1 MCPVVDKT
9 APPFK
14 NKSRTLSDRSKR
26 TQASFTF
33 AEIFVLSDTKH
44 FVTMNSILYLER
56 NFTHGD
62 RTYTETELLA
72 ESTHIVVLA
81 EPGGGKTEL
90 MKSIAL
96 KLDTPVLNAS
106 VFAYVGAEKENSSL
120 IIDAVDEVARIDQS
134 GIHKLLAL
142 ARTSKPNRV
151 IMSSRSSEWGLAS
164 TSIFEKFLGV
174 SPMIVRLRE
183 FDQEEQHAIFKHHAP
198 AEDFFAFQTEV
209 KRFSLE
215 MLLPNPQFLKMF
227 TDAYLESDKRF
238 ADKRSIF
245 ALAVERL
252 AKEINPDI
260 PKASISL
267 SVAQK
272 IAFSAEVYTKLLL
285 SGAEGVSTIEITA
298 SRMYP
303 MLPALFSGSN
313 ACYDILSSQ
322 LFKPGDKEDQHLP
335 VHKIVAEYCAAD
347 YLIKRIADPGDTLS
361 LTKCLPIIAP
371 NGTARDELRG
381 LLGWMAALGNKS
393 VQESIIE
400 LDAYAVLANGD
411 PSQLERSSKR
421 KLLHRLKQ
429 IEAADPYFRRS
440 DFWRRFSAAGFFTQ
454 DVIEEIK
461 PILTMG
467 NDGHLR
473 DLILELL
480 TDSQVDS
487 QLTPELSLLTL
498 NFNESKHIRTL
509 ASKCLLNIKEY
520 DFIGS
525 LAILIF
531 EASNISLNIAANII
545 EFIGPEKF
553 DYKYLSG
560 FLRVCA
566 NLYPDHKAQFER
578 VIGSRY
584 FIKKLISC
592 FSQHT
597 LELLLD
603 ELTHNL
609 HCHCGK
615 RSFEC
620 DCRNGI
626 SKIVGSMVDR
636 YFELSQAPFDPVRI
650 WQWIGNLN
658 FHRQCQAD
666 QSKSVQVLR
675 ENNTLRQDIIA
686 HVFGPLTDR
695 NEIFNTRLDKFDGRL
710 HSHSGLHLWSNDYKF
725 VLNLAF
731 KIDNVDLWASFLT
744 SHHRYRNKEEHG
756 PDDLRTQMRQH
767 ALSKPAFMREWAR
780 YNNAMQLSAQDHQVW
795 RFRHSRSRKR
805 HDRKQQEIHAKNI
818 KFVNENRDIIEQGR
832 HWGCLVRF
840 AELVLMNPEK
850 IESDFGDE
858 KLVRTALR
866 NCLDFITPEIPSL
879 HELAA
884 LQCESKCRHSE
895 MILYAAC
902 LEILRAEGNL
912 ECVNIELLTAL
923 RTNIHM
929 GYNAVTTGERDALQ
943 TEIDRLIFPDSEN
956 AEKYLRQYVEPQLAQ
971 PCPHPEIWM
980 LSGEEVFRHS
990 RAKLSIEWLH
1000 RFNDLSFNAIDTL
1013 FEIAAQYGDRDDLKD
1028 IIAERCSE
1036 SILGWPNPTEDED
1049 FERKRIF
1056 WLVRE
1061 FYFLENITASYWAWL
1076 KSNKDN
1082 LLHFY
1087 EHSGRMNRSE
1097 HRAWPELT
1105 SIKVEAILDAFFE
1118 QWPSVELPSHWG
1130 SDSPEEENA
1139 YRFLTDLIWSIESD
1153 IPDNA
1158 IPVLG
1163 RLLNDPRFTSQH
1175 KGLQSL
1181 YAGQL
1186 RKKALR
1192 DFEPPMPDEIVQYL
1206 DCDSVVT
1213 VEGLRQLVL
1222 QELHDF
1228 QKAIDGGEFNS
1239 ADRFYEKNKRLD
1251 EVKSTEIIAERLN
1264 LRLEPQGISITPEHQ
1279 LKGQNRSDFTASKLI
1294 GGKRQ
1299 LLVTEVKGQWHRE
1312 LYSAASAQL
1321 YDRYSI
1327 HPDAEQ
1333 QGIFLVIWFGES
1345 ETVAGRKL
1353 HGIKTAQELKIS
1365 IDEVLPFHLRGLIDV
1380 CVLDVSR
1387 QSKHLK

>member
-1 MCPVVDKT
+1 
-9 APPFK
+9 
-14 NKSRTLSDRSKR
+14 
-26 TQASFTF
+26 
-33 AEIFVLSDTKH
+33 
-44 FVTMNSILYLER
+44 MNSIFYLER
-56 NFTHGD
+56 NFTHSD

-90 MKSIAL
+90 MKSIAQ
-96 KLDTPVLNAS
+96 KLNTSVLNAS
-106 VFAYVGAEKENSSL
+106 VFAYVGADKENSSL

-142 ARTSKPNRV
+142 ASTSKPNRV

-183 FDQEEQHAIFKHHAP
+183 FDQDEQHAIFKHHAP

-209 KRFSLE
+209 TRFSLG

-227 TDAYLESDKRF
+227 TDAYLESHRRF

-252 AKEINPDI
+252 AKEVNPYI
-260 PKASISL
+260 PKASVSL

-272 IAFSAEVYTKLLL
+272 IAFSAEVYAKLLL
-285 SGAEGVSTIEITA
+285 SGAEGISTIDTTA

-303 MLPALFSGSN
+303 MLPALFNGSTD
-313 ACYDILSSQ
+313 CYGILSTQ
-322 LFKPGDKEDQHLP
+322 LFKPGDNEDQHRP
-335 VHKIVAEYCAAD
+335 IHKIVAEYCAAD
-347 YLIKRIADPGDTLS
+347 YLVKRIADPTDVLT
-361 LTKCLPIIAP
+361 LTKCLSVIAP

-411 PSQLERSSKR
+411 PSQLERTSKR
-421 KLLHRLKQ
+421 QLLHRLKE

-454 DVIEEIK
+454 DVVEEIK
-461 PILTMG
+461 PLLAMD
-467 NDGHLR
+467 NEGHLR
-473 DLILELL
+473 NLILELL
-480 TDSQVDS
+480 VDS
-487 QLTPELSLLTL
+487 PVNSQLAPELSLLTL
-498 NFNESKHIRTL
+498 NPNESEHIRTL
-509 ASKCLLNIKEY
+509 ASMCLLNVKEY
-520 DFIGS
+520 DFIGA
-525 LAILIF
+525 LAVLIF
-531 EASNISLNIAANII
+531 EASNISLNIAANVI
-545 EFIGPEKF
+545 EVTGPEKF
-553 DYKYLSG
+553 DHKYLSG
-560 FLRVCA
+560 FIRVCA
-566 NLYPDHKAQFER
+566 NLYPDHKEQFER
-578 VIGSRY
+578 VVGSRY

-592 FSQHT
+592 FSPHT

-615 RSFEC
+615 RSYEC

-636 YFELSQAPFDPVRI
+636 YFELTQAPFDPVRI

-675 ENNTLRQDIIA
+675 ENDTLRQEIIA

-695 NEIFNTRLDKFDGRL
+695 NEIFNTRVEKFDGHL
-710 HSHSGLHLWSNDYKF
+710 HPHSGLHLWRNDYKF
-725 VLNLAF
+725 ILNLAF
-731 KIDNVDLWASFLT
+731 KLDNVELWASFLVN
-744 SHHRYRNKEEHG
+744 HQRHKNKEEQG

-767 ALSKPAFMREWAR
+767 ALSKPTFMREWAR
-780 YNNAMQLSAQDHQVW
+780 FHYAMKLSQQEHQGW
-795 RFRHSRSRKR
+795 IDKDRRRTRR
-805 HDRKQQEIHAKNI
+805 NERKQREIRAANM
-818 KFVNENRDIIEQGR
+818 KFVNENRDIVASGR
-832 HWGCLVRF
+832 HWNCLLHF
-840 AELVLMNPEK
+840 AKLTLIKPEK
-850 IESDFGDE
+850 IEWVFGDE
-858 KLVRTALR
+858 KLVQTALR
-866 NCLDFITPEIPSL
+866 NCLDFITTMVPTLP
-879 HELAA
+879 ELAA
-884 LQCESKCRHSE
+884 LRCESKYSVSE
-895 MILYAAC
+895 TVLYAAC
-902 LEILRAEGNL
+902 LTILRAEGTL
-912 ECVNIELLTAL
+912 ECVNIELLKAL
-923 RTNIHM
+923 RTKIHM
-929 GYNAVTTGERDALQ
+929 GYSSVSTEERDALQ
-943 TEIDRLIFPDSEN
+943 TEIERLIFPDNESV
-956 AEKYLRQYVEPQLAQ
+956 EKYLRQYIEPQLAQ

-980 LSGEEVFRHS
+980 LSGEEVFSHS
-990 RAKLSIEWLH
+990 RAKLSIEWLR
-1000 RFNDLSFNAIDTL
+1000 RFTDLSLNSVDTL
-1013 FEIAAQYGDRDDLKD
+1013 FEIAAQYGDRDDLKE
-1028 IIAERCSE
+1028 IISERCSKII
-1036 SILGWPNPTEDED
+1036 SGWPNPTEDEV

-1056 WLVRE
+1056 WLIRE
-1061 FYFLENITASYWAWL
+1061 FYFFENITATYWAWL

-1087 EHSGRMNRSE
+1087 ERSGRMNRSE
-1097 HRAWPELT
+1097 HSAWPELT

-1118 QWPSVELPSHWG
+1118 QWPRVELPSHWG
-1130 SDSPEEENA
+1130 CDSPKEEKA

-1163 RLLNDPRFTSQH
+1163 RLLTDPRLTSQH
-1175 KGLQSL
+1175 KGLQSI

-1192 DFEPPMPDEIVQYL
+1192 DFEPPTPDEIVQHL

-1239 ADRFYEKNKRLD
+1239 ADRFYEKNERLD

-1294 GGKRQ
+1294 GGKRR

-1353 HGIKTAQELKIS
+1353 HRIKTSQELKTS
-1365 IDEVLPFHLRGLIDV
+1365 IEAVLPMDLRGLIDV
-1380 CVLDVSR
+1380 FVLDVSR
-1387 QSKHLK
+1387 QSKH

>member
-1 MCPVVDKT
+1 
-9 APPFK
+9 
-14 NKSRTLSDRSKR
+14 
-26 TQASFTF
+26 
-33 AEIFVLSDTKH
+33 
-44 FVTMNSILYLER
+44 MNSTFYLER
-56 NFTHGD
+56 SFTHSN
-62 RTYTETELLA
+62 RAYTESELLA
-72 ESTHIVVLA
+72 TSKYIVVLA

-90 MKSIAL
+90 MKSLAL
-96 KLDTPVLNAS
+96 KLNTSVSNAS
-106 VFAYVGAEKENSSL
+106 VFAYVGADKENSPL
-120 IIDAVDEVARIDQS
+120 VIDAVDEVARIDQS

-142 ARTSKPNRV
+142 ARTSKPTCV

-164 TSIFEKFLGV
+164 TSIFERFLGA

-183 FDQEEQHAIFKHHAP
+183 FDQYEQHAIFKHYAP

-209 KRFSLE
+209 TRFSLD

-227 TDAYLESDKRF
+227 TDAYLESDRRF

-252 AKEINPDI
+252 AKEVNPDI
-260 PKASISL
+260 PKASVSL

-272 IAFSAEVYTKLLL
+272 IAFSAEVYAKLLL
-285 SGAEGVSTIEITA
+285 SGAEGISTIDTTA
-298 SRMYP
+298 NRMYP
-303 MLPALFSGSN
+303 MLPALFSGST
-313 ACYDILSSQ
+313 ACYDILSTQ
-322 LFKPGDKEDQHLP
+322 LFKPGDKEDQHRP

-347 YLIKRIADPGDTLS
+347 YLIKRIVDPADDLT
-361 LTKCLPIIAP
+361 LTKCLSVIAP
-371 NGTARDELRG
+371 NGAARDELRG
-381 LLGWMAALGNKS
+381 LLGWMAALGNRS
-393 VQESIIE
+393 VQGSIIE

-421 KLLHRLKQ
+421 QLLHRLKE

-454 DVIEEIK
+454 DVVEEIK
-461 PILTMG
+461 PLLTMG

-473 DLILELL
+473 DLVLELL
-480 TDSQVDS
+480 TDSPVNS
-487 QLTPELSLLTL
+487 QLTSELSLLTL
-498 NFNESKHIRTL
+498 NPNESEHIRTL
-509 ASKCLLNIKEY
+509 ASRCLLNVKEY
-520 DFIGS
+520 DFIGT
-525 LAILIF
+525 LAVLIF
-531 EASNISLNIAANII
+531 EASNISLNIAAKVI
-545 EFIGPEKF
+545 EATGPEKF
-553 DYKYLSG
+553 NHTYLSG

-566 NLYPDHKAQFER
+566 NLYPDHKEQFE
-578 VIGSRY
+578 VVVGTRY

-592 FSQHT
+592 FSQPT
-597 LELLLD
+597 LESLLD

-615 RSFEC
+615 KSYEC

-636 YFELSQAPFDPVRI
+636 YFELAQAPFDPVRI

-666 QSKSVQVLR
+666 QSKSVQVLW
-675 ENNTLRQDIIA
+675 ENDTLRQGIIA
-686 HVFGPLTDR
+686 YVFGALTDR
-695 NEIFNTRLDKFDGRL
+695 KKIFNIRVEKFGGLL
-710 HSHSGLHLWSNDYKF
+710 HSHSGLHLWRNDYTF
-725 VLNLAF
+725 ILNLAF
-731 KIDNVDLWASFLT
+731 KTDNVDLWASFLVN
-744 SHHRYRNKEEHG
+744 HQRYKNREEQG
-756 PDDLRTQMRQH
+756 PDDLRAQMRHH

-780 YNNAMQLSAQDHQVW
+780 YNNAMKLSEQEDQVW

-805 HDRKQQEIHAKNI
+805 HERKQREIHARNI
-818 KFVNENRDIIEQGR
+818 KFVNENRDIVERGC
-832 HWGCLVRF
+832 HWRCLVRF
-840 AELVLMNPEK
+840 AELVLMHPER
-850 IESDFGDE
+850 IELEFGDE
-858 KLVRTALR
+858 KLVRTALK
-866 NCLDFITPEIPSL
+866 NCLDFITPEVPTL
-879 HELAA
+879 PELAA
-884 LQCESKCRHSE
+884 LQCESKCRHSV

-902 LEILRAEGNL
+902 LEILRSEGNL
-912 ECVNIELLTAL
+912 ECVNIVLLTAL

-929 GYNAVTTGERDALQ
+929 GYNSVPTEERDTLQ
-943 TEIDRLIFPDSEN
+943 TEIDRLIFPDSES

-980 LSGEEVFRHS
+980 LSGEEVFSHS

-1000 RFNDLSFNAIDTL
+1000 RFTDLSLNSVDTL
-1013 FEIAAQYGDRDDLKD
+1013 FKIAAQYSDREDLKE
-1028 IIAERCSE
+1028 IIAERCSNMM
-1036 SILGWPNPTEDED
+1036 SGWPNPTENED
-1049 FERKRIF
+1049 IERKRIF

-1061 FYFLENITASYWAWL
+1061 FYFLENITDTYWAWL
-1076 KSNKDN
+1076 KSDKDN

-1087 EHSGRMNRSE
+1087 ERSGRMSRSE
-1097 HRAWPELT
+1097 HHAWPELT
-1105 SIKVEAILDAFFE
+1105 SIKVEAILDAFIE
-1118 QWPSVELPSHWG
+1118 HWPHVDLPDSWD
-1130 SDSPEEENA
+1130 SDSPKEQKA

-1163 RLLNDPRFTSQH
+1163 RLLNDPRFTTLH
-1175 KGLQSL
+1175 KELQSI
-1181 YAGQL
+1181 YAAQI

-1192 DFEPPMPDEIVQYL
+1192 DFEPPTPDEIVQHL

-1213 VEGLRQLVL
+1213 VEDLRQLVL
-1222 QELHDF
+1222 QELQDF

-1239 ADRFYEKNKRLD
+1239 ADRFYEKNERLD

-1279 LKGQNRSDFTASKLI
+1279 LKDQNRSDFTASKLI
-1294 GGKRQ
+1294 GGKRR
-1299 LLVTEVKGQWHRE
+1299 LLVTEVKGQWNRE

-1321 YDRYSI
+1321 YNRYSI

-1345 ETVAGRKL
+1345 ETVAGRKT
-1353 HGIKTAQELKIS
+1353 HGIKTAQELKFS
-1365 IDEVLPFHLRGLIDV
+1365 IEAVLPADLHGLIDV

-1387 QSKHLK
+1387 HMKQ

>member
-1 MCPVVDKT
+1 
-9 APPFK
+9 
-14 NKSRTLSDRSKR
+14 
-26 TQASFTF
+26 
-33 AEIFVLSDTKH
+33 
-44 FVTMNSILYLER
+44 MNSIFYLER
-56 NFTHGD
+56 NFMRGD

-90 MKSIAL
+90 MKSIAQ
-96 KLDTPVLNAS
+96 KLNTSVLNAS
-106 VFAYVGAEKENSSL
+106 LFAYVGADKENSSL
-120 IIDAVDEVARIDQS
+120 IIDAVDEIARIDQS

-142 ARTSKPNRV
+142 ARKSKPNRV

-164 TSIFEKFLGV
+164 TSIFENFLGV
-174 SPMIVRLRE
+174 SPMIVRLKE
-183 FDQEEQHAIFKHHAP
+183 FDQDEQHAIFKHHAP
-198 AEDFFAFQTEV
+198 PEDFFAFQNEV
-209 KRFSLE
+209 TRFSLD

-227 TDAYLESDKRF
+227 TDAYLESDRRF

-252 AKEINPDI
+252 AKEVNPSI
-260 PKASISL
+260 PKASVSL
-267 SVAQK
+267 SVAHK
-272 IAFSAEVYTKLLL
+272 IAFSAEVYAKLLL
-285 SGAEGVSTIEITA
+285 SGAEGISTIDTTA
-298 SRMYP
+298 NRMYP
-303 MLPALFSGSN
+303 MLPELFNGST
-313 ACYDILSSQ
+313 ACYDILSTQ
-322 LFKPGDKEDQHLP
+322 LFKPGDNEDQHRP

-347 YLIKRIADPGDTLS
+347 YLIKRIADPADDLTLK
-361 LTKCLPIIAP
+361 KCLSVIAP

-381 LLGWMAALGNKS
+381 LLGWMAALGNRS
-393 VQESIIE
+393 VQGSIIE
-400 LDAYAVLANGD
+400 IDAYAVLANGD

-421 KLLHRLKQ
+421 QLIHRLKE

-454 DVIEEIK
+454 DVVDEIK
-461 PILTMG
+461 PFLAMG
-467 NDGHLR
+467 DEGHLR

-480 TDSQVDS
+480 ADSPVND
-487 QLTPELSLLTL
+487 LLVTELSLIIL
-498 NFNESKHIRTL
+498 NSNESKHIRTL
-509 ASKCLLNIKEY
+509 ASRCLLNVKEY
-520 DFIGS
+520 DFIGA
-525 LAILIF
+525 LAVLIF

-545 EFIGPEKF
+545 EVTGPEKF
-553 DYKYLSG
+553 DHKYLSG
-560 FLRVCA
+560 YLRVCA
-566 NLYPDHKAQFER
+566 NLYPDHKEQFEG
-578 VIGSRY
+578 VLGSRY

-592 FSQHT
+592 FSPHT
-597 LELLLD
+597 LEILLD

-615 RSFEC
+615 RSYEC

-636 YFELSQAPFDPVRI
+636 YFELAQAPFNPVRI

-658 FHRQCQAD
+658 FHRQCQPD

-675 ENNTLRQDIIA
+675 ENDTLRQGIIA

-695 NEIFNTRLDKFDGRL
+695 KEIFNIRAEKFDGHL
-710 HSHSGLHLWSNDYKF
+710 HSHSGLHLWRNDYKF
-725 VLNLAF
+725 LLDLAF
-731 KIDNVDLWASFLT
+731 KTDNVDLWASFLV
-744 SHHRYRNKEEHG
+744 SHQRYKNKEEQG
-756 PDDLRTQMRQH
+756 SDDLRAQMRQH
-767 ALSKPAFMREWAR
+767 ALSKPTFMREWAR
-780 YNNAMQLSAQDHQVW
+780 YNNAMKLSKQEHQFW
-795 RFRHSRSRKR
+795 RFKHSRSRKR
-805 HDRKQQEIHAKNI
+805 HDRKQRENHTRNI
-818 KFVNENRDIIEQGR
+818 KFVNENREIVEQGR

-840 AELVLMNPEK
+840 ADLVLMHPER
-850 IESDFGDE
+850 IELEFGDE

-866 NCLDFITPEIPSL
+866 NCLDFITPVIPTL
-879 HELAA
+879 TELAA
-884 LQCESKCRHSE
+884 LQCESKHRHSE
-895 MILYAAC
+895 TVLYAAC

-929 GYNAVTTGERDALQ
+929 GYHSVSTEERDALQ
-943 TEIDRLIFPDSEN
+943 TEIDSLIFPDSGSAEN
-956 AEKYLRQYVEPQLAQ
+956 YLRQYVEPQLAQ

-990 RAKLSIEWLH
+990 RAKLSIEWLR
-1000 RFNDLSFNAIDTL
+1000 RFTDLSLNSVDRL
-1013 FEIAAQYGDRDDLKD
+1013 FEIAAQYSDRDNLKE

-1036 SILGWPNPTEDED
+1036 IMSGWPNQTEVED

-1061 FYFLENITASYWAWL
+1061 FYFLESITATYWAWL

-1087 EHSGRMNRSE
+1087 ERSGRMSRSE
-1097 HRAWPELT
+1097 HHAWPELT

-1118 QWPSVELPSHWG
+1118 QWPRVELQSHWG
-1130 SDSPEEENA
+1130 SDSHEEEKA

-1153 IPDNA
+1153 NPDNA

-1163 RLLNDPRFTSQH
+1163 RLLTDPRLTSQH
-1175 KGLQSL
+1175 KELQSI

-1186 RKKALR
+1186 RKKALS
-1192 DFEPPMPDEIVQYL
+1192 DFEPPTPDEIVQHL

-1239 ADRFYEKNKRLD
+1239 ADRFYEKNERLD

-1279 LKGQNRSDFTASKLI
+1279 LKGQNRSDFTASKLV
-1294 GGKRQ
+1294 GGKRR

-1353 HGIKTAQELKIS
+1353 HSIKTAQELKIS
-1365 IDEVLPFHLRGLIDV
+1365 IEAVLPVDLRGLIDV
-1380 CVLDVSR
+1380 FVLDVSR
-1387 QSKHLK
+1387 LSKH

>member
-1 MCPVVDKT
+1 
-9 APPFK
+9 
-14 NKSRTLSDRSKR
+14 
-26 TQASFTF
+26 
-33 AEIFVLSDTKH
+33 
-44 FVTMNSILYLER
+44 MNSTFYLER
-56 NFTHGD
+56 SFTHGD
-62 RTYTETELLA
+62 RTYTESELLA
-72 ESTHIVVLA
+72 ASKYIVVLA

-90 MKSIAL
+90 MKSLAL
-96 KLDTPVLNAS
+96 KLNTSVSNAS
-106 VFAYVGAEKENSSL
+106 VFAYVGADKENSPL

-142 ARTSKPNRV
+142 ARTSTPTRV
-151 IMSSRSSEWGLAS
+151 IMSSRSSEWGQAS
-164 TSIFEKFLGV
+164 TSIFEKFLGF

-183 FDQEEQHAIFKHHAP
+183 FDQDEQHAIFKHHAP
-198 AEDFFAFQTEV
+198 EEDFFAFQTEV
-209 KRFSLE
+209 TRFSLD

-227 TDAYLESDKRF
+227 TDAYLESDRRF

-252 AKEINPDI
+252 AKEANPNI

-272 IAFSAEVYTKLLL
+272 ISFSAEVYAKLLL
-285 SGAEGVSTIEITA
+285 SGAEGVSTTDATA

-303 MLPALFSGSN
+303 MLPALFSGST
-313 ACYDILSSQ
+313 ACYDILSTQ
-322 LFKPGDKEDQHLP
+322 LFKPGDKEDQHRP

-347 YLIKRIADPGDTLS
+347 YLIKRIVDPVDDLTLP
-361 LTKCLPIIAP
+361 KCLPVIAP
-371 NGTARDELRG
+371 NGIARDELRG
-381 LLGWMAALGNKS
+381 LLGWMAALGNSS
-393 VQESIIE
+393 VQGAIIE

-421 KLLHRLKQ
+421 QLLHRLKE
-429 IEAADPYFRRS
+429 IEAADPYFRRN

-454 DVIEEIK
+454 DVVEEIK
-461 PILTMG
+461 PLLTMS
-467 NDGHLR
+467 NEGHLR
-473 DLILELL
+473 GLILELL
-480 TDSQVDS
+480 ADSPVNC
-487 QLTPELSLLTL
+487 QLAPELSLLTL
-498 NFNESKHIRTL
+498 NPDESEHIRTL
-509 ASKCLLNIKEY
+509 ASRCLLNVKEY
-520 DFIGS
+520 DFIGA
-525 LAILIF
+525 LAVLIF
-531 EASNISLNIAANII
+531 EASNISLNIAANVI
-545 EFIGPEKF
+545 EVTGPEKF
-553 DYKYLSG
+553 NHTYLSG

-578 VIGSRY
+578 VVGTRY

-592 FSQHT
+592 FSLNT

-603 ELTHNL
+603 ELTYNL

-615 RSFEC
+615 KSYEC

-626 SKIVGSMVDR
+626 SKIVGSMADR
-636 YFELSQAPFDPVRI
+636 YFEQVQAPFDPVRI

-658 FHRQCQAD
+658 FHRQCQPD

-675 ENNTLRQDIIA
+675 ENETLRQGIIA
-686 HVFGPLTDR
+686 YVFGPLTDR
-695 NEIFNTRLDKFDGRL
+695 KEIFNIRVEKFDGHL
-710 HSHSGLHLWSNDYKF
+710 HSHSGLNLWRNDYKF
-725 VLNLAF
+725 ILNLAF
-731 KIDNVDLWASFLT
+731 ETDNVDLWASFLVN
-744 SHHRYRNKEEHG
+744 HQRYKNREEQG
-756 PDDLRTQMRQH
+756 PDDLRAQMRQH

-780 YNNAMQLSAQDHQVW
+780 FNNAMKLSEQEHQVW
-795 RFRHSRSRKR
+795 RFRHSRSMKR
-805 HDRKQQEIHAKNI
+805 HDRKQQEIHARNI
-818 KFVNENRDIIEQGR
+818 KFVNENREIVECGR
-832 HWGCLVRF
+832 HWGCLVCF
-840 AELVLMNPEK
+840 AELVLMHPER
-850 IESDFGDE
+850 IELEFGDE

-866 NCLDFITPEIPSL
+866 NCLDFITPEVPTL

-884 LQCESKCRHSE
+884 LQCESKCRHSV

-902 LEILRAEGNL
+902 LEILRAEGHL

-929 GYNAVTTGERDALQ
+929 GYNSVSTEERDALQ
-943 TEIDRLIFPDSEN
+943 TEIDRLIFPDSES

-980 LSGEEVFRHS
+980 LSGEEVFSQS

-1000 RFNDLSFNAIDTL
+1000 RFTDLSLNSVDTL
-1013 FEIAAQYGDRDDLKD
+1013 FEIAAQYGDREDLNE
-1028 IIAERCSE
+1028 IIKERCSDIM
-1036 SILGWPNPTEDED
+1036 SGWPNPTENED
-1049 FERKRIF
+1049 IERKRIF

-1061 FYFLENITASYWAWL
+1061 YYFLENITATYWAWL
-1076 KSNKDN
+1076 KSDKDN

-1087 EHSGRMNRSE
+1087 ERSGRMSRSE
-1097 HRAWPELT
+1097 HRAWPELA
-1105 SIKVEAILDAFFE
+1105 SIKVEAILDAFIE
-1118 QWPSVELPSHWG
+1118 HWPRVDLPDSWG
-1130 SDSPEEENA
+1130 SDSPEEEKA
-1139 YRFLTDLIWSIESD
+1139 YRFLTDLIWSINSD
-1153 IPDNA
+1153 TPEDA
-1158 IPVLG
+1158 IPVLD
-1163 RLLNDPRFTSQH
+1163 RLLNDPRFTSLH
-1175 KGLQSL
+1175 KELQSI
-1181 YAGQL
+1181 YADQI

-1192 DFEPPMPDEIVQYL
+1192 DFEPPTPDEIVQRL

-1239 ADRFYEKNKRLD
+1239 ADRFYEKNDRLD

-1264 LRLEPQGISITPEHQ
+1264 LRLQPQGIAITPEHQ
-1279 LKGQNRSDFTASKLI
+1279 LKGKNRSDFTASKLI
-1294 GGKRQ
+1294 GERRR

-1345 ETVAGRKL
+1345 ETVAGRKT

-1365 IDEVLPFHLRGLIDV
+1365 IEAVLPADLRGLIDV
-1380 CVLDVSR
+1380 FVLDVSR
-1387 QSKHLK
+1387 HGDRQR

>member
-1 MCPVVDKT
+1 M
-9 APPFK
+9 
-14 NKSRTLSDRSKR
+14 
-26 TQASFTF
+26 
-33 AEIFVLSDTKH
+33 
-44 FVTMNSILYLER
+44 
-56 NFTHGD
+56 
-62 RTYTETELLA
+62 
-72 ESTHIVVLA
+72 
-81 EPGGGKTEL
+81 
-90 MKSIAL
+90 
-96 KLDTPVLNAS
+96 
-106 VFAYVGAEKENSSL
+106 
-120 IIDAVDEVARIDQS
+120 
-134 GIHKLLAL
+134 
-142 ARTSKPNRV
+142 RTSIPITKN
-151 IMSSRSSEWGLAS
+151 
-164 TSIFEKFLGV
+164 
-174 SPMIVRLRE
+174 
-183 FDQEEQHAIFKHHAP
+183 
-198 AEDFFAFQTEV
+198 
-209 KRFSLE
+209 
-215 MLLPNPQFLKMF
+215 NLK
-227 TDAYLESDKRF
+227 
-238 ADKRSIF
+238 
-245 ALAVERL
+245 
-252 AKEINPDI
+252 
-260 PKASISL
+260 
-267 SVAQK
+267 
-272 IAFSAEVYTKLLL
+272 
-285 SGAEGVSTIEITA
+285 G
-298 SRMYP
+298 
-303 MLPALFSGSN
+303 
-313 ACYDILSSQ
+313 
-322 LFKPGDKEDQHLP
+322 
-335 VHKIVAEYCAAD
+335 
-347 YLIKRIADPGDTLS
+347 
-361 LTKCLPIIAP
+361 
-371 NGTARDELRG
+371 
-381 LLGWMAALGNKS
+381 
-393 VQESIIE
+393 
-400 LDAYAVLANGD
+400 
-411 PSQLERSSKR
+411 
-421 KLLHRLKQ
+421 
-429 IEAADPYFRRS
+429 
-440 DFWRRFSAAGFFTQ
+440 
-454 DVIEEIK
+454 
-461 PILTMG
+461 
-467 NDGHLR
+467 
-473 DLILELL
+473 
-480 TDSQVDS
+480 
-487 QLTPELSLLTL
+487 
-498 NFNESKHIRTL
+498 
-509 ASKCLLNIKEY
+509 
-520 DFIGS
+520 
-525 LAILIF
+525 
-531 EASNISLNIAANII
+531 
-545 EFIGPEKF
+545 
-553 DYKYLSG
+553 
-560 FLRVCA
+560 
-566 NLYPDHKAQFER
+566 

-592 FSQHT
+592 FSPHT

-615 RSFEC
+615 KSYEC
-620 DCRNGI
+620 DCRNGV

-636 YFELSQAPFDPVRI
+636 YFELAQAPFDPVRI

-675 ENNTLRQDIIA
+675 ENDTLRQEIIA

-695 NEIFNTRLDKFDGRL
+695 NEIFNTRVEKFDGHL
-710 HSHSGLHLWSNDYKF
+710 HSHSGLHLWRNDYKF

-731 KIDNVDLWASFLT
+731 ETDNVDLWASFLT
-744 SHHRYRNKEEHG
+744 SHQRYRNKEEQG

-780 YNNAMQLSAQDHQVW
+780 YNNAMKLSEQKHQFW

-805 HDRKQQEIHAKNI
+805 HDRKQRDIHTRNI
-818 KFVNENRDIIEQGR
+818 KFVNENREIVERGC

-840 AELVLMNPEK
+840 AELVLMHPER
-850 IESDFGDE
+850 IELEFGDE

-866 NCLDFITPEIPSL
+866 NCLDFITSVVPTLP
-879 HELAA
+879 ELAA
-884 LQCESKCRHSE
+884 LQCESKHRYSE
-895 MILYAAC
+895 TVLYAAC

-929 GYNAVTTGERDALQ
+929 GYDSVSTEERDALQ
-943 TEIDRLIFPDSEN
+943 TEIDRLIFPDSES

-990 RAKLSIEWLH
+990 RAKLSIEWLR
-1000 RFNDLSFNAIDTL
+1000 RFTDLSLNSVDTL
-1013 FEIAAQYGDRDDLKD
+1013 FEIAAQYGDREDLKE

-1036 SILGWPNPTEDED
+1036 IISGWPNPTEDED

-1061 FYFLENITASYWAWL
+1061 FYFLENITATYWAWL

-1087 EHSGRMNRSE
+1087 ERSGRMNRSE

-1118 QWPSVELPSHWG
+1118 QWQCVELPSHWG
-1130 SDSPEEENA
+1130 NDRPEEEKA
-1139 YRFLTDLIWSIESD
+1139 YSFLTDLIWSIESD

-1163 RLLNDPRFTSQH
+1163 RLLTDPRFTSQH
-1175 KGLQSL
+1175 QGLQSI

-1192 DFEPPMPDEIVQYL
+1192 DFEPPTPDEIVQHL

-1228 QKAIDGGEFNS
+1228 QKSIDGGEFNS
-1239 ADRFYEKNKRLD
+1239 ADRFYEKNERLD

-1294 GGKRQ
+1294 GGKRR

-1333 QGIFLVIWFGES
+1333 QGIFLAIWFGEC

-1353 HGIKTAQELKIS
+1353 HSIKTAKELKIS
-1365 IDEVLPFHLRGLIDV
+1365 IEAVLPVDLRGLVDV
-1380 CVLDVSR
+1380 FVLDVSR
-1387 QSKHLK
+1387 QSKH